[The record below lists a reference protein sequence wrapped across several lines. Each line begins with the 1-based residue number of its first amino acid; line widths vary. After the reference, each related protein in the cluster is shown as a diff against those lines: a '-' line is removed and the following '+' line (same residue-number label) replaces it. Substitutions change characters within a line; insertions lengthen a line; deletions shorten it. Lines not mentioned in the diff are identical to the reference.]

1 MQQHRSVTDWTLLLA
16 LVAMW
21 GSSFMFNKLGVATV
35 PPLTL
40 VAGRITIGAVILL
53 VLVYAKGLRLPP
65 LGSVWAAYAV
75 LGAVGNVL
83 PFFLI
88 TWGQQVIES
97 ALAGILMAA
106 MPLATLVLA
115 HFIIRGERMTIGRV
129 AGFMLGF
136 LGIVFLFEPA
146 ALDSF
151 GGSRLQVISQLAIL
165 CGALCYSA
173 NSIMARL
180 LVRSDFLVAAA
191 GTMLMSAFLAVPL
204 ALFLNTPW
212 SLEPSGSSVAAI
224 VWLGVGPTAIA
235 TILYFRLISSAGP
248 TFMSFVNYLS
258 PAIAVFLGVALLGEK
273 PGANAYAGL
282 ALILSGIAVSQWR
295 RS

>member
-1 MQQHRSVTDWTLLLA
+1 
-16 LVAMW
+16 
-21 GSSFMFNKLGVATV
+21 
-35 PPLTL
+35 
-40 VAGRITIGAVILL
+40 
-53 VLVYAKGLRLPP
+53 
-65 LGSVWAAYAV
+65 
-75 LGAVGNVL
+75 
-83 PFFLI
+83 
-88 TWGQQVIES
+88 
-97 ALAGILMAA
+97 
-106 MPLATLVLA
+106 
-115 HFIIRGERMTIGRV
+115 MTIGRV

>member
-1 MQQHRSVTDWTLLLA
+1 MDWTLLLA

-40 VAGRITIGAVILL
+40 VAARITIGAAILL
-53 VLVYAKGLRLPP
+53 VLLYAKGLRLPP
-65 LGSVWAAYAV
+65 PGSVWAAYAI
-75 LGAVGNVL
+75 LGIVGNVL

-88 TWGQQVIES
+88 TWGQQAIDS

-115 HFIIRGERMTIGRV
+115 HFIIKGERMTVGRV
-129 AGFMLGF
+129 AGFVLGF
-136 LGIVFLFEPA
+136 LGIVFLFEPG

-151 GGSRLQVISQLAIL
+151 GGSRLQVISQLSIL

-191 GTMLMSAFLAVPL
+191 GTMLVSTALAVPL
-204 ALFLNTPW
+204 ALLLNTPW
-212 SLEPSGSSVAAI
+212 ALEPSASSIAAI
-224 VWLGVGPTAIA
+224 VWLGIGPTAIA

-248 TFMSFVNYLS
+248 TFMSIVNYLS
-258 PAIAVFLGVALLGEK
+258 PAIAVFLGVALMGEK

-282 ALILSGIAVSQWR
+282 ALILTGIAVSQWR
-295 RS
+295 RR